1 MANYGSQSVTIPQ
14 KIFFSLQCFKFLLLL
29 PEYYIVYF
37 KTQLDLEES
46 KNVIHTAELS
56 LT

>member
-1 MANYGSQSVTIPQ
+1 MGHKVLLSPQ
-14 KIFFSLQCFKFLLLL
+14 KIFLSLQCFKFLLLL
-29 PEYYIVYF
+29 PACYIVYF

-46 KNVIHTAELS
+46 KNVIHTAEIS